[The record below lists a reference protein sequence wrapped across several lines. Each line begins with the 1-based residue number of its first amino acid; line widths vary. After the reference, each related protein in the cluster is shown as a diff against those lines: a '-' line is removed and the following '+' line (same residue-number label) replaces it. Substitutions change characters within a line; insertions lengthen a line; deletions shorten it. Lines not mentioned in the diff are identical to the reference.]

1 MKVAII
7 VNPVS
12 GKGRSLGV
20 LPKVVSWCRK
30 QGVELRIFTTTRPG
44 DGVGQARLA
53 RIAGYERVMVLG
65 GDGTVNEVGQVLLG
79 TDTIMGILPGG
90 SGNDFLKMV
99 GHKLSLEE
107 AMRIAFMGEAH
118 DVDVGIVN
126 GRPFFNAVGIGFDAK
141 VALEATRSRLS
152 GFPAYLW
159 AVFKVLRN
167 HSPLSVDIEL
177 DQLKFSENVTLVS
190 VGNGRSSGGGFYLTP
205 RAKFDDGLF
214 DICIMKYFPK
224 SKVFSVVPRA
234 LKGTHVRLDGV
245 RVYRSRRILVRSTE
259 GFMVH
264 IDGEPQPE
272 PLDKL
277 EIIMDLRKLK
287 VSCGPAGSIPEGIA

>member
-20 LPKVVSWCRK
+20 LPKVVAWCRK
-30 QGVELRIFTTTRPG
+30 EGVEFRLFTTTRPG

-53 RIAGYERVMVLG
+53 RIAGYERIVILG

-79 TDTIMGILPGG
+79 TNAILGVLPGG
-90 SGNDFLKMV
+90 SGNDFLKMLS
-99 GHKLSLEE
+99 KKNSLEE
-107 AMRIAFMGEAH
+107 AMRIAFLGEPH
-118 DVDVGIVN
+118 EVDVGTAN
-126 GRPFFNAVGIGFDAK
+126 GRPFFNVVGIGFDAR
-141 VALEATRSRLS
+141 VALKAMRSRLP
-152 GFPAYLW
+152 GFPGYIW
-159 AVFKVLRN
+159 AVFKALRN
-167 HSPLSVDIEL
+167 HRPLPLEIEL

-205 RAKFDDGLF
+205 RAKLDDGLF
-214 DICIMKYFPK
+214 DICIMGFFPR
-224 SKVFSVVPRA
+224 SKVFNVLPRA

-245 RVYRSRRILVRSTE
+245 RVYRSRRILVRSAE
-259 GFMVH
+259 GFPVH

-272 PLDKL
+272 PLEKL
-277 EIIMDLRKLK
+277 EIMMDMRKLK
-287 VSCGPAGSIPEGIA
+287 VSYGTTESKPEGNP